1 MKRVLIDGTTISK
14 KIDGLS
20 QYILNVVKYID
31 TSDIDYTLIVR
42 PNQCPE
48 EYVEIFR
55 SKGINI
61 EEVMIP
67 AIGPL
72 REYKFRKYLRE
83 HQVYDAAFVPSNQ
96 FPVSLTIP
104 SLYTIHDIIYEQYP
118 EQLGKMG
125 WLKSK
130 FLHWNVSVGMKLSK
144 KVIAVSNYTRQE
156 LLRIHG
162 ERYKEKIAVVYEGW
176 EHLQQR
182 HLNMP
187 KCPIFERYLL
197 YVGSSRGHK
206 NLNGLMAAIHLCQD
220 QIPCNMGLII
230 VGNNSMLSSHQLEQ
244 METLNKQRKLI
255 HLTGWISNDELSGF
269 FQHAEGLIFPSLCEG
284 FGIPVLEAYYYKLP
298 LLLSNCSSLPE
309 VAGDAAIY
317 FTPHSPSDIADKIVS
332 FINMDTEQKDQLIAL
347 ESKRLLNFSWKN
359 TAKEIDRMILELV
372 N

>member
-31 TSDIDYTLIVR
+31 TANIDYTLIVR
-42 PNQCPE
+42 PDQCPE
-48 EYVEIFR
+48 EYLDIFK
-55 SKGINI
+55 SKGIDI

-67 AIGPL
+67 SIGPL
-72 REYKFRKYLRE
+72 REYRFRKYLRE
-83 HQVYDAAFVPSNQ
+83 HQIYDAAFVPSNQ

-104 SLYTIHDIIYEQYP
+104 SLYTVHDIIYEQYP

-130 FLHWNVSVGMKLSK
+130 FLHWNVSSGMQLSK

-162 ERYKEKIAVVYEGW
+162 KKFQDKISVVYEGW

-182 HLNMP
+182 HTHMP
-187 KCPIFERYLL
+187 KCSIFDRYLL

-206 NLNGLMAAIHLCQD
+206 NLNGLMAAIQLCKE
-220 QIPCNMGLII
+220 QIPSDMGLII
-230 VGNNSMLSSHQLEQ
+230 VGNNSMLSSQQLHLIEK
-244 METLNKQRKLI
+244 LNSQRKII
-255 HLTGWISNDELSGF
+255 HLTGWISNDELSGY

-284 FGIPVLEAYYYKLP
+284 FGIPVLEAYYYQLP

-317 FTPHSPSDIADKIVS
+317 FNPLSPDDMADKIVS
-332 FINMDTEQKDQLIAL
+332 FINMESEEKKKLIAL
-347 ESKRLLNFSWKN
+347 GSNRLLNFSWKI
-359 TAKEIDRMILELV
+359 TAKEIDKMLVELV